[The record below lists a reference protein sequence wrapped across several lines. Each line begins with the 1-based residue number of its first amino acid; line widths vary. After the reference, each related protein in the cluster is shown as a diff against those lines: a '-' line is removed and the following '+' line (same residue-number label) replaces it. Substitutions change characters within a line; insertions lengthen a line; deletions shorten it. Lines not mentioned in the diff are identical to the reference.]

1 MNADNEFLFQ
11 EEIMELL
18 INAGEARS
26 QAMMAIKFAREQK
39 WDESEIAMK
48 KSQQFSIAAHGIQ
61 TKLIGLDEGSGKVPL
76 NLLMVHSQDHLMT
89 AMLCQDL
96 AKEII
101 YLHKMIAN
109 QSDE

>member
-1 MNADNEFLFQ
+1 MNTDNEFLFQ

-26 QAMMAIKFAREQK
+26 HAMMAIKFAREQK
-39 WDESEIAMK
+39 WDDSEIAMK
-48 KSQQFSIAAHGIQ
+48 KSQQFSIEAHGIQ

-101 YLHKMIAN
+101 YLHKKIAN
-109 QSDE
+109 YDD